1 MLLDD
6 NGSGQIEAAASN
18 HPDARLMELRAQR
31 ELRFFRISV
40 CLVLVILVATIAWFV
55 PRGSFGLNV
64 DDFNAATTTG
74 FVLLAVSGAAA
85 TAFALR
91 WAPMLVQE
99 PKSELIR
106 ALLGDRMRIRS
117 RTRFLTRLRY
127 QCELRL
133 KDRGQRFSLVVVGL
147 PSINAESTEGKHAM
161 MDAFATIQ
169 RIVRGNDVIGDSGG
183 NDAWVLLM
191 GAGLGDCPT
200 VCGRIAEALRE
211 DIAVLRDA
219 AAPVLIGAGAFET
232 DGRDPEALF
241 RAARKRAGAPK
252 AGVAHAA

>member
-1 MLLDD
+1 MTFDD
-6 NGSGQIEAAASN
+6 DGAVRVEPSASN
-18 HPDARLMELRAQR
+18 HPDARLIELRAAR

-40 CLVLVILVATIAWFV
+40 CLVLVVLLATTAWFV
-55 PRGSFGLNV
+55 PRGSFGLSIG
-64 DDFNAATTTG
+64 DFNASTTTG
-74 FVLLAVSGAAA
+74 FVLLAASGVAS

-106 ALLGDRMRIRS
+106 AFLGDGMRIRG

-147 PSINAESTEGKHAM
+147 PTINAERTEGKHAM
-161 MDAFATIQ
+161 TDAFATIQ
-169 RIVRGNDVIGDSGG
+169 RIIRGNDVIGDSGG
-183 NDAWVLLM
+183 NEAWVLLM

-211 DIAVLRDA
+211 DIPALHDA
-219 AAPVLIGAGAFET
+219 TAPVLIGAGAFET
-232 DGRDPEALF
+232 DGRDSDALF
-241 RAARKRAGAPK
+241 RAARKRGGAPK